1 MNTIYSEIIEF
12 DDYKATA
19 TLMSYVNTYA
29 KIITD
34 FLNVN
39 IYVNGTTITI
49 EGRINDVKLT
59 IKILQ
64 NAYQDIQLESNID
77 LRDYIRKYSI
87 AYKEKSLKNSSFHPI
102 ELINGPSE
110 ILEDKSFKVKNKTI
124 TGKSNNQNHLISNL
138 MSKDIVFSVGPA
150 GTGKTFL
157 AVAYGV
163 HLFLKG
169 VVEKIVITRP
179 VVEAGENLGFL
190 PGTLK
195 EKIDPYLRPIYDILD
210 ELLGQEKMEQLIKMG
225 KIEIAPIAYM
235 RGRTLKKS
243 YIIIDEAQNTTS
255 MQMKMLLTRIAD
267 NSLMVVTGDLYQID
281 LPKKTESG
289 LHDAINKL
297 HKIDDIG
304 FSKFT
309 SIDVIRHPLVEKII
323 NAYEEK

>member
-102 ELINGPSE
+102 ELINEPSE

-281 LPKKTESG
+281 LPKKTQSG